1 MSDGP
6 VACPRC
12 GVSFMFT
19 LEMGYHCL
27 DCHITWDARFPV
39 SQHITIHD
47 EQPDQEVGDDAT
59 PER

>member
-1 MSDGP
+1 
-6 VACPRC
+6 
-12 GVSFMFT
+12 MFT